1 MTAPHHDAH
10 ADDAAVPEITILH
23 QDASIIVVDKPAGL
37 IVHRGYAR
45 ERHVVMSLVR
55 DQIGAY
61 VHPIHRLDRQTSG
74 VLVFALSKE
83 ATRALSGAFERGEVQ
98 KRYLALVRGSLTE
111 SGLIDHPVPKDEGEA
126 RVPAQTEFT
135 PIAGTDRYT
144 LVEARPLT
152 GRLHQIRRHF
162 RHIDHPIVLD
172 KKYGRGVFHD
182 VARAN
187 GLTRMAL
194 HACSLVMPHPDDGA
208 LRTFVAP
215 LPEELCAP
223 FSRLGVLVP
232 KGIEYPRV
240 S

>member
-1 MTAPHHDAH
+1 MTEL
-10 ADDAAVPEITILH
+10 VPEVRILH
-23 QDASIIVVDKPAGL
+23 QDDALVVVDKPAGL

-55 DQIGAY
+55 DQIGKY

-74 VLVFALSKE
+74 VLVFTLDKESTRTLSQ
-83 ATRALSGAFERGEVQ
+83 SFEKGDVR
-98 KRYLALVRGSLTE
+98 KRYLALVRGRLVDP
-111 SGLIDHPVPKDEGEA
+111 GLIDHPVPKDEGEE
-126 RVPAQTEFT
+126 RVPAQTEYT
-135 PIAGTDRYT
+135 PISGTDRYT

-194 HACSLVMPHPDDGA
+194 HACSLRLPHPSDGSI
-208 LRTFVAP
+208 RTFTAA
-215 LPEELCAP
+215 LPEDLIVP
-223 FSRLGVLVP
+223 FSRLGVEIP
-232 KGIEYPRV
+232 QGIEYPAV